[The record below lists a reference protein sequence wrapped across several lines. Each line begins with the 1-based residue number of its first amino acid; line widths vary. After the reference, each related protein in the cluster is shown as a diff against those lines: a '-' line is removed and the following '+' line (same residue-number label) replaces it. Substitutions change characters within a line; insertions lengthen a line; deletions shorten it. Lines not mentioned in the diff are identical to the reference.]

1 MARALAPVAG
11 APAAQKRSRRVVNVA
26 EMASVQ
32 RDVAQLSAWRTLLPQ
47 MQAKITSLE
56 EELLAARSSVNG
68 LHALQTAVRQDE
80 FVMGKALQVSLRSRL
95 IEKTRACPP
104 VRRSVAHKPRTTL
117 VVEVETVLRAVVQF
131 VAMTK
136 VVCTG
141 YHKRG
146 LGVRTVALSDRASL
160 YGALGLTPSVINAVQ
175 SRVFQ
180 RRDGSKTA
188 RILLEHFVSDQGKIY
203 YVIRRDADT
212 ATVACRTAETYDS
225 RRKRHVHPLVMQ
237 ALPYEQLPEDM
248 LSSSA
253 CLTWKESRSSKLQ
266 LEELGDMVSGKVTV
280 TIPISIVQGSADDVL
295 ALLS

>member
-1 MARALAPVAG
+1 MALV
-11 APAAQKRSRRVVNVA
+11 PASGSPASRKRRRVVTVA

-32 RDVAQLSAWRTLLPQ
+32 RDVAQLSAWRNLLPQ
-47 MQAKITSLE
+47 MQAKISSLE

-68 LHALQTAVRQDE
+68 LHALQVAVQQDE
-80 FVMGKALQVSLRSRL
+80 FVLGKALQVSLRSRL

-117 VVEVETVLRAVVQF
+117 VVEVEAVLRAVVQF
-131 VAMTK
+131 VAMTE

-146 LGVRTVALSDRASL
+146 LSVRTVALPDRASL
-160 YGALGLTPSVINAVQ
+160 YRAFGLTPSVVNAVQ

-180 RRDGSKTA
+180 RKDGSKTA
-188 RILLEHFVSDQGKIY
+188 RVLQEHVVDSSGKIF
-203 YVIRRDADT
+203 YVVGRDAEA
-212 ATVACRTAETYDS
+212 ATVACRDSEAYDS
-225 RRKRHVHPLVMQ
+225 RRKRHVHPLIKQ
-237 ALPYEQLPEDM
+237 TLPYDQLPEDL
-248 LSSSA
+248 LSSSG

-266 LEELGDMVSGKVTV
+266 LEELGDLVSGRVTV
-280 TIPISIVQGSADDVL
+280 TIPISIVQGSAQDVL